1 MDGILQQI
9 TDWLKEM
16 LVEAIMGNLSGLFDT
31 VNQQVGEIASDVG
44 MTPANFSP
52 GVFAMIRN
60 ISENVIIPI
69 AGLILTFIV
78 CHELIQLIIEHNNLA
93 NFETW
98 IFFKWIFKT
107 FVAVTIISNTFNI
120 TMAVFDVSQHV
131 VNASAGIISGSTA
144 VDATA
149 LEAMEETLNAM
160 EIGPLLGLFLQ
171 SFIVQVTMSI
181 LSVVIFVIVYGRMV
195 EIYLMTSLA
204 PIPFSTFGNREQ
216 SQIGQ
221 NYLRSLFA
229 LGFQGFLIIICVGI
243 YAVLVQSVAFSE
255 DIIASIWGVMGYTV
269 LLCFTLFKTG
279 SLAKSVFSACH
290 FLCYW

>member
-1 MDGILQQI
+1 
-9 TDWLKEM
+9 M
-16 LVEAIMGNLSGLFDT
+16 LVDAIMGNLSGLFDS
-31 VNQQVGEIASDVG
+31 VNNQVGEIASDVG

-52 GVFAMIRN
+52 GVFAMVRN

-69 AGLILTFIV
+69 AGLILTFIA
-78 CHELIQLIIEHNNLA
+78 CYELIQMIIDHNNLA

-98 IFFKWIFKT
+98 IFFKWVFKT
-107 FVAVTIISNTFNI
+107 FVAVMLITNTFNI
-120 TMAVFDVSQHV
+120 TMPVFDVAQHV
-131 VNASAGIISGSTA
+131 VNASAGIISADTA
-144 VDATA
+144 VDASA
-149 LEAMEETLNAM
+149 LEAMEDTLNAM
-160 EIGPLLGLFLQ
+160 ELGPLLGLFLQ
-171 SFIVQVTMSI
+171 SLIVQITMSA

-216 SQIGQ
+216 SQVGQ

-229 LGFQGFLIIICVGI
+229 LGFQGFLIMICVGI
-243 YAVLVQSVAFSE
+243 YAVLIQSVAFTD

-279 SLAKSVFSACH
+279 SLAKSVFSAH
-290 FLCYW
+290 

>member
-52 GVFAMIRN
+52 GVFALIRN

-279 SLAKSVFSACH
+279 SLAKSVFSAH
-290 FLCYW
+290 

>member
-1 MDGILQQI
+1 MDSILQQI

-16 LVEAIMGNLSGLFDT
+16 LVTAVMDNLSGLFDS
-31 VNQQVGEIASDVG
+31 VNNQVGEIASDVG
-44 MTPANFSP
+44 MTPASFSP

-78 CHELIQLIIEHNNLA
+78 CHELIQLITEHNNLA
-93 NFETW
+93 SFETW

-107 FVAVTIISNTFNI
+107 FVAVMLITNTFNI

-131 VNASAGIISGSTA
+131 VNASAGIIAGDTA
-144 VDATA
+144 VDTSA
-149 LEAMEETLNAM
+149 LEAMEETLNEM
-160 EIGPLLGLFLQ
+160 ELGPLLGLFLQ

-181 LSVVIFVIVYGRMV
+181 LSVVIFVIIYGRMV

-204 PIPFSTFGNREQ
+204 PIPFATFGNREQ

-243 YAVLVQSVAFSE
+243 YAVLVQSVAFTD
-255 DIIASIWGVMGYTV
+255 DIIGSIWGVMGYTV

-279 SLAKSVFSACH
+279 SLAKSVLNAH
-290 FLCYW
+290 

>member
-107 FVAVTIISNTFNI
+107 FVAVTIISNTFNN

-279 SLAKSVFSACH
+279 SLAKSVFSAH
-290 FLCYW
+290 